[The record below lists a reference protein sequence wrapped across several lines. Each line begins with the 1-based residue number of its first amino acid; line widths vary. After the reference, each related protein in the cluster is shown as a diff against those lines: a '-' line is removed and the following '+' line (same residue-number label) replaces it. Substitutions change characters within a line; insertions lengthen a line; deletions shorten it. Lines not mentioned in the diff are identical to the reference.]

1 MFLTFDH
8 IFHVYLMRRFQKYG
22 KNWIL
27 TVAFWGQTKAGQ
39 KFAARWA
46 ELAGNPESHRENS
59 ISFIFLE
66 PLHQVDMK
74 NVVKSSLFGVF
85 QYSRN
90 SHCILSK
97 NTIYFLFS
105 NEITLWILV
114 SSILVSLQH
123 LLPLF
128 KLKGKQKFSKT
139 VILWYVG
146 QLG

>member
-1 MFLTFDH
+1 MWKKLNSHSWWLFEGRL
-8 IFHVYLMRRFQKYG
+8 RQC
-22 KNWIL
+22 KNVLPDELNWL
-27 TVAFWGQTKAGQ
+27 CYFAGSS
-39 KFAARWA
+39 K
-46 ELAGNPESHRENS
+46 SHCKNS
-59 ISFIFLE
+59 ISFTLLE
-66 PLHQVDMK
+66 SPHQVDMK
-74 NVVKSSLFGVF
+74 NVVKSSLFAVF

-97 NTIYFLFS
+97 KTIYFLFL

-128 KLKGKQKFSKT
+128 KLKGKQNFSKT